1 MRVREISIMREQFKA
16 KWIRVLN
23 SILQSRFCWY
33 YDEDNP
39 LTQTLNIRYFQNA
52 LASDG
57 FAIFFYNEE
66 SNSLLSTRF
75 VTSKFNIYGEPVAGS
90 CYTEWGFNKSL
101 IDIKD
106 FAFCRNAIPYGINN
120 ILDIKLYSEQ
130 LAEID
135 VTRYSLARKLKQPF
149 IFNTNDKDLLNNEI
163 MADQLQNYDTIFI
176 DPEKDINGNDKPFCD
191 VLNLNVNSTS
201 LKDLDEY
208 KESILKDFFLTL
220 GIKDVE
226 EKKERLLT
234 DEINYNCEKYDI
246 FQWQYLKPRLDF
258 CKIVNDKWDINLECK
273 IVQGIDWTNINNS
286 NYEIDIE

>member
-1 MRVREISIMREQFKA
+1 MRVREISIMRDQFKA
-16 KWIRVLN
+16 KWIRTLN
-23 SILQSRFCWY
+23 SILQSRFCWH

-39 LTQTLNIRYFQNA
+39 LTETLNIRYFQNA
-52 LASDG
+52 LSMDG
-57 FAIFFYNEE
+57 FGVFCYNEQ

-75 VTSKFNIYGEPVAGS
+75 VTSKFNMYGEPVAGN

-101 IDIKD
+101 IYIKD
-106 FAFCRNAIPYGINN
+106 FAFCRNAVPYGVNN
-120 ILDIKLYSEQ
+120 TLDIKLYSEQ

-149 IFNTNDKDLLNNEI
+149 IFSTNDKDLLNNEI

-176 DPEKDINGNDKPFCD
+176 DPEKDINSNDKPYCS
-191 VLNLNVNSTS
+191 VLNLNINSAS

-226 EKKERLLT
+226 EKRERLLT

-258 CKIVNDKWDINLECK
+258 CKEVNKKWNIDLECK
-273 IVQGIDWTNINNS
+273 VVQGIDWTNINNS

>member
-1 MRVREISIMREQFKA
+1 M
-16 KWIRVLN
+16 
-23 SILQSRFCWY
+23 
-33 YDEDNP
+33 
-39 LTQTLNIRYFQNA
+39 
-52 LASDG
+52 DG
-57 FAIFFYNEE
+57 FGIFFYNEE

-75 VTSKFNIYGEPVAGS
+75 VSSKFNIYGEPVAGD
-90 CYTEWGFNKSL
+90 CYTEWQFHKSL

-106 FAFCRNAIPYGINN
+106 FAFCRNALPYGVNN

-135 VTRYSLARKLKQPF
+135 
-149 IFNTNDKDLLNNEI
+149 
-163 MADQLQNYDTIFI
+163 QLQNYDTIFI
-176 DPEKDINGNDKPFCD
+176 DPEKDLNGNDKPFCD
-191 VLNLNVNSTS
+191 VLNLNVNSAS

-226 EKKERLLT
+226 EKRERLLT
-234 DEINYNCEKYDI
+234 NEINYNCEKYDI

-258 CKIVNDKWDINLECK
+258 CKEVNKKWDINLECK
-273 IVQGIDWTNINNS
+273 VVQGIDWTNINNS